1 MGLLDVF
8 KKKQSKVQ
16 IAWEATTN
24 TDEEYNPW
32 AKTDIPINDNYA
44 IAAFIWIS
52 ERGAKVGR
60 TNDDYARYFNYRYG
74 VYDPIKYHKHVIADG
89 YLVEAAPEIA
99 LEKLKVEQ
107 LKSILSNAGL
117 PSKGKKADLIF
128 RITDNVDVK
137 SLNLEKYYV
146 PSEKGMEHLHKYEYV
161 FNLPRYSI
169 SFEEFDAHK
178 KTCADN
184 AKPNDIMWQI
194 LNSRFNHYNMNGS
207 FGSARNEILNM
218 AMLLKNEEKFVDALY
233 RYALVLYYDINGC
246 GVVAMSENPKDATL
260 APGIIEQIR
269 ELKEHYDE
277 RIVSRCY
284 DRYKLPH
291 CYINK
296 ENFEKLLFDI
306 FEDKTI
312 DLTNYTSA

>member
-117 PSKGKKADLIF
+117 PSKGKKADLIL

-246 GVVAMSENPKDATL
+246 GVVAMSENPKDTTL